1 MAAHVQDR
9 VASIAGSDRT
19 SGRDIDTIREVE
31 EFSGEP
37 APSQD
42 SSSSIVLDTSAAS
55 TPRAKSSLAKKF
67 AKSLGFHSHKDSA
80 GDGNAAKKA
89 GPPQDGH
96 QDSDGMQNSERG
108 VHFDGQAT
116 PDRPA
121 TAISAA
127 ATSRVSSVSTGSD
140 KPTASVATGNGKY
153 LSPFETAQPQP
164 SGALTE
170 ASAFYSP
177 TSSFNSVA
185 SSRVPKALSA
195 SLDDEGSQMRKSR
208 MAPGY
213 PLSSSGELEQLKAK
227 PSMLDQIPG
236 EDRTVSGILSTKS
249 RHSSAYSVKST
260 DGMHIIAWLSCSI
273 STLRSSPAN
282 LNRQWHLSS
291 HAQHYRLLHRLTPS
305 W

>member
-9 VASIAGSDRT
+9 VASNTGSDRT

-42 SSSSIVLDTSAAS
+42 SSSSVRLDTSASS

-80 GDGNAAKKA
+80 GDGNAGKKA
-89 GPPQDGH
+89 GPPHGH
-96 QDSDGMQNSERG
+96 QDPDGKQNSERG
-108 VHFDGQAT
+108 VHFDGQTT

-121 TAISAA
+121 TATSAA
-127 ATSRVSSVSTGSD
+127 ATSRVSSVSTGGD
-140 KPTASVATGNGKY
+140 KPTTSAASGNEKY
-153 LSPFETAQPQP
+153 VSPFQTAQPQP

-170 ASAFYSP
+170 SAFYSP

-213 PLSSSGELEQLKAK
+213 PLSSSGDLEQLKSK
-227 PSMLDQIPG
+227 PSMLDQISG
-236 EDRTVSGILSTKS
+236 EDRTASGILSTKS

-260 DGMHIIAWLSCSI
+260 DGMHIIACLLCSI
-273 STLRSSPAN
+273 TTLRSSPAN
-282 LNRQWHLSS
+282 LSR
-291 HAQHYRLLHRLTPS
+291 P
-305 W
+305 